1 MLEDIIHMMIYQ
13 QSVHDF
19 HSSVKRS
26 PIFVL
31 DEKPFFHD
39 KKSVSLLCMRSNM
52 KLFSLY
58 MTNHNRLQV
67 ALINFIFKST
77 DSME

>member
-1 MLEDIIHMMIYQ
+1 MLEDITHMVTYQ

-31 DEKPFFHD
+31 DEKPF
-39 KKSVSLLCMRSNM
+39 
-52 KLFSLY
+52 
-58 MTNHNRLQV
+58 TW
-67 ALINFIFKST
+67 
-77 DSME
+77 